1 MISLVFETLRIVV
14 IGSRAGRARF
24 PSDSAQSMERG
35 SKRDLE
41 KLSVASRETNKRIKS
56 ASAGGGSSA
65 GRTRKNGQASW
76 PFCVRAVL
84 SVWVVTSNVDAAI
97 EFVNIVEPTA
107 EAKAGVVAGPDQ
119 GGSGVFDRLHERSPG
134 EAAHDER
141 PAGSHRS
148 LRICEREREDC
159 FSGSEPGIAGKAWL
173 RLIRLCGGS
182 GRTRQKARFQMRA
195 LTRSAGHALGKPER
209 SV

>member
-84 SVWVVTSNVDAAI
+84 SVWAVTSNVDAAI

-107 EAKAGVVAGPDQ
+107 ETKAGVVAGPDQ
-119 GGSGVFDRLHERSPG
+119 GGSGVFDRLHKRSPG

-148 LRICEREREDC
+148 LRICERERIV
-159 FSGSEPGIAGKAWL
+159 SVGQS
-173 RLIRLCGGS
+173 
-182 GRTRQKARFQMRA
+182 
-195 LTRSAGHALGKPER
+195 PE
-209 SV
+209 